1 MLTLP
6 TESGFYLRV
15 IQISFSNPNTQTYI
29 SKPKWHIQTQTD
41 LTAWATLPPAQIR
54 HTWGLLSEYHIDFA
68 EQFTLL
74 PCSTH
79 NLILSPSS
87 RRPSSTQFL
96 PTLASPNR
104 QQLSS
109 QNPSFEQP
117 HSHQSSNVGFLPLS
131 LIWSIPHCTIN
142 TLQSASHQ
150 SLWVRSQSWAATDGQ
165 CFKNKSSPS
174 VTMFLKWQW
183 CSVGCRKVRR

>member
-1 MLTLP
+1 MVFICRLFRSPLAIPIPKLTYPTPNGISKHKLTLQPEPPCHLPRSDTHGNYCLNTTSTSQNSLHSSLAVP
-6 TESGFYLRV
+6 T
-15 IQISFSNPNTQTYI
+15 
-29 SKPKWHIQTQTD
+29 
-41 LTAWATLPPAQIR
+41 TLSAASR
-54 HTWGLLSEYHIDFA
+54 H
-68 EQFTLL
+68 
-74 PCSTH
+74 
-79 NLILSPSS
+79 SS
-87 RRPSSTQFL
+87 SAQFL

-109 QNPSFEQP
+109 QNPNFEQP

-165 CFKNKSSPS
+165 CFKNKSFPS
-174 VTMFLKWQW
+174 VTMVLKWQW